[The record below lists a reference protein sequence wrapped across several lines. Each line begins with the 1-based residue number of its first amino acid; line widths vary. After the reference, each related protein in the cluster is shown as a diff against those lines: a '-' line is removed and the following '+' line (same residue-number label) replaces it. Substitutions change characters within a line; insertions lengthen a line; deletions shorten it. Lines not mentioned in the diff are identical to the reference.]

1 MEVCE
6 VCGSF
11 LIVNDAQARVEE
23 HISGKQHMGYAKL
36 RSALEDIRVLNW
48 FLFLFS
54 LLRASI
60 KKSTF
65 KILKKKKRAEEF
77 EKREKERSSS
87 RSDRHRDRD
96 RRDRR

>member
-36 RSALEDIRVLNW
+36 RSALEDIRV
-48 FLFLFS
+48 
-54 LLRASI
+54 
-60 KKSTF
+60 
-65 KILKKKKRAEEF
+65 
-77 EKREKERSSS
+77 
-87 RSDRHRDRD
+87 
-96 RRDRR
+96 